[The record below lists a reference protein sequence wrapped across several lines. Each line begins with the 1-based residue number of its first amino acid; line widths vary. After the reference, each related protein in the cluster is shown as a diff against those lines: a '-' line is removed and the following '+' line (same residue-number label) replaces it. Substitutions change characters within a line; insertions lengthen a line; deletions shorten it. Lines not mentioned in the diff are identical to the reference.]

1 MPLLPLE
8 QFVYP
13 ENLFAGFESAVPG
26 DCRWWVLHTRPRA
39 EKALSRRLLGL
50 DQRFFL
56 PLFKK
61 QWRNSGRS
69 FCAYHPLFAGYLFLF
84 GDSHD
89 RLRAVETNLVA
100 RVLTVEDQVQMQR
113 DLARVH
119 QLMVTGA
126 PLWPESQLQPGTW
139 VTINSG
145 PLMGM
150 VGKII
155 TRQNKMRFLVEVRF
169 VQQGVSLDIESW
181 MIERLTG
188 PMATAAGA

>member
-8 QFVYP
+8 AFVYP
-13 ENLFAGFESAVPG
+13 EDLFAASESGVPG

-39 EKALSRRLLGL
+39 EKALSRRLLALG
-50 DQRFFL
+50 QRFFL

-61 QWRNSGRS
+61 QWRNSKRS

-84 GDSHD
+84 GDSQD
-89 RLRAVETNLVA
+89 RLHALETNLVA
-100 RVLTVEDQVQMQR
+100 RMLAVEDQVQMQR

-119 QLMVTGA
+119 QLMLAGA

-139 VTINSG
+139 VRIISG

-150 VGKII
+150 AGKII
-155 TRQNKMRFLVEVRF
+155 TRHNKMRFFVEVRF
-169 VQQGVSLDIESW
+169 LQQGVSLDIESW

-188 PMATAAGA
+188 TMPTAASA